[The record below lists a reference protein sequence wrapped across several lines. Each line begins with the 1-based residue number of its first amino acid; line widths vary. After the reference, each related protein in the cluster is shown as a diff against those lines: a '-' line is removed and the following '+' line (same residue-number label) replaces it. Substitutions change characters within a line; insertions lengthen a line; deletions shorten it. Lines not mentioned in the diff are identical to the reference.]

1 MKPENRFMLRLE
13 TRILSMTAEV
23 KSHHLVSLLWGYA
36 ALGIQPTEGMKE
48 MLQCKVLEKVK
59 ELT

>member
-1 MKPENRFMLRLE
+1 MLRLE